1 MAHDDEVNRGHGRVF
16 RPHPAVYAS
25 LAMLLACVA
34 GVFAWIHLHTYAWDE
49 ETVGESMKRGDRIVE
64 AIERFERAKQRLPVT
79 LDELEPEF
87 TQDVASPTAGDRVW
101 EYYSW
106 KAGVEP
112 AGFALSFHAGADH
125 DFSAGMC
132 YTRKRG
138 WEEFGKD

>member
-1 MAHDDEVNRGHGRVF
+1 MSYDGEVNRERGKAF

-25 LAMLLACVA
+25 LAMLLACVG
-34 GVFAWIHLHTYAWDE
+34 GVFVWVYLHTYWWDE
-49 ETVGESMKRGDRIVE
+49 ATVGESMRRGDRIVE
-64 AIERFERAKQRLPVT
+64 AIERFERAKQRLPET

-87 TQDVASPTAGDRVW
+87 MKDVASPTAGDRVW

-125 DFSAGMC
+125 DFSPGMC
-132 YTRKRG
+132 YTRKKG
-138 WEEFGKD
+138 WEQFGAD